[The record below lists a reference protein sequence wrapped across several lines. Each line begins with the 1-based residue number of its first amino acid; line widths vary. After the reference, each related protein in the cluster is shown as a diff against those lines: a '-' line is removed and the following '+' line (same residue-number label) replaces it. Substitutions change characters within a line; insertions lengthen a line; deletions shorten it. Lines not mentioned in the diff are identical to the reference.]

1 MQRQLIQTAYSIG
14 DELLK
19 KPEIRSRIDE
29 ALAEQSKRTG
39 VTADRIVR
47 ELARIAFIK
56 ADDVINMDNVTI
68 KEEAS
73 DDDLAAIA
81 SVKIKSTFFEN
92 GNSIEREVKLH
103 DKLKALELLGRRFGM
118 FTDNINLSGDVDVG
132 VQIIDDIPKDTG

>member
-1 MQRQLIQTAYSIG
+1 M
-14 DELLK
+14 K

-29 ALAEQSKRTG
+29 ALAEQSKRTR

-103 DKLKALELLGRRFGM
+103 DKLKALELLGRRFGI